1 MAENLLV
8 VKKYGNRRLYDT
20 ESSRYITLDDL
31 ARMIR
36 TGRDVKVVDAKT
48 NADLSKAVFL
58 QIITEQE
65 KEQDLLPITFLR
77 KVIQHGDGSIRD
89 AFHRYLS
96 VSLDSFLDAQKEFEQ
111 RYRTFAGNFINP
123 LAWMMPPQGSA
134 MPPTPQPQPPPAY
147 EPPRSQPAPYAPA
160 AAPPSPEQA
169 TPPPPAPPPVPAAM
183 PDIEPGD
190 QQAESAPQKEPAAQG
205 ELAALKQ
212 QMAQMQKMLEKL
224 SK

>member
-147 EPPRSQPAPYAPA
+147 EPPMDQPAPYAPA
-160 AAPPSPEQA
+160 AAPAPTTPEEGPEDHQA
-169 TPPPPAPPPVPAAM
+169 
-183 PDIEPGD
+183 DG
-190 QQAESAPQKEPAAQG
+190 APQGEPAAQG
-205 ELAALKQ
+205 ELAVLKQ
-212 QMAQMQKMLEKL
+212 QMAQMQKILEKL